1 MYAVDREK
9 KHDAPVQVESVNLF
23 TGDCKHLLS
32 YSGTRC
38 SLSGIVSVI
47 IHASSNASCAFI
59 KQNTAPAPASTTAEK
74 TERNATRNKMKR
86 AKPKLASSSQTQ
98 LLVQLCERIKT
109 AKRMRNKIIW
119 TENNAHDEDP

>member
-9 KHDAPVQVESVNLF
+9 KHDAPVQVESVNFF

-59 KQNTAPAPASTTAEK
+59 KQNTAPASSTAEK
-74 TERNATRNKMKR
+74 TERNEKRNET
-86 AKPKLASSSQTQ
+86 SQT
-98 LLVQLCERIKT
+98 K
-109 AKRMRNKIIW
+109 ASII
-119 TENNAHDEDP
+119 